1 MIIRSEMVLK
11 MDNLQGVFVR
21 RGGAE
26 REDEPGSPSL
36 DSPPPNTNTNNLGS
50 HILKSKVY
58 DLMGSVIHGESSIDE
73 WCSLGGSVHL

>member
-1 MIIRSEMVLK
+1 MIIRTEMVLK

-36 DSPPPNTNTNNLGS
+36 DSPPNTNTNNLGS

-58 DLMGSVIHGESSIDE
+58 DLMGSVIHGESCIDE